1 MNKITID
8 HFQRMQFLSALVL
21 SPAGQPAWVRT
32 QIENDAYTG
41 QLFVLDHDQPKQLT
55 SGNES
60 QFVWDDEK
68 TRGGCAADRSDQTG
82 TLCFDCPD

>member
-41 QLFVLDHDQPKQLT
+41 QLFVI
-55 SGNES
+55 
-60 QFVWDDEK
+60 
-68 TRGGCAADRSDQTG
+68 RSR
-82 TLCFDCPD
+82 

>member
-32 QIENDAYTG
+32 QIENDAYFSCSFSSRRGKET
-41 QLFVLDHDQPKQLT
+41 
-55 SGNES
+55 
-60 QFVWDDEK
+60 VWQ
-68 TRGGCAADRSDQTG
+68 SS
-82 TLCFDCPD
+82 